1 MKYNPFKFGTIVDG
15 EYFTNRVKETEQI
28 KSVLNS
34 ENHLVILSPRRYGK
48 TSLITKVV
56 SEMNRPYMHLDLQLL
71 TGEQDLAEQ
80 LLKKICNLYPF
91 QKVKQALKR
100 FRLVPSLNINPLTNE
115 ISVSFGSISS
125 IEPVLEDTIQLLDI
139 MGVPGKKLIV
149 IFDEFQDILRL
160 GSNLDRKLRSLMQ
173 FHKNVNYIF
182 LGSQESMIREL
193 FEKKKSPFFNFGQVM
208 PLSKIPCDEFSAFL
222 IERLKTIC
230 SIAETLADQILMI
243 TSAHPFYTQQLAFNV
258 WNLLSQGQTSEGVV
272 DEAVKELIQYHDADY
287 ERLWNTLIST
297 DRKILIGMAM
307 SDDSPLSNAFTLH
320 NQISSNS
327 TIFSGLKRLMTSG
340 FVCRVDSKY
349 QIDDPFFVRWI
360 IMRRNRI

>member
-1 MKYNPFKFGTIVDG
+1 
-15 EYFTNRVKETEQI
+15 
-28 KSVLNS
+28 
-34 ENHLVILSPRRYGK
+34 
-48 TSLITKVV
+48 
-56 SEMNRPYMHLDLQLL
+56 
-71 TGEQDLAEQ
+71 
-80 LLKKICNLYPF
+80 
-91 QKVKQALKR
+91 
-100 FRLVPSLNINPLTNE
+100 
-115 ISVSFGSISS
+115 
-125 IEPVLEDTIQLLDI
+125 
-139 MGVPGKKLIV
+139 
-149 IFDEFQDILRL
+149 
-160 GSNLDRKLRSLMQ
+160 
-173 FHKNVNYIF
+173 
-182 LGSQESMIREL
+182 
-193 FEKKKSPFFNFGQVM
+193 M

-222 IERLKTIC
+222 IERLKTVC